1 MLNVDFALRSDRTM
15 KALTGLSRAEFQT
28 LCPSFAQVLSEQVLS
43 RRPHRQ
49 RKPGSGGK
57 YRLDRVEAKLFFIL
71 MYIKCYPTF
80 DVAIVLYQVHRS
92 RPHRWVQSWL
102 PALEQA
108 LGYEVVL
115 PERRIDQVETFFAR
129 FPQVKDLWLDGTERP
144 IRRPQD
150 AVIQKRHYSGKKKRH
165 THNNLLLTDAHRRVL
180 ALSPTQP
187 GARHDYALL
196 KAWNCPQRLPPDVV
210 VWTDSGFQG
219 MKKDYPQLSII
230 QPKKKPRGQELAAF
244 DRFINTQKSRIRIR
258 VEHAIGGVK
267 RLAAVAHP
275 YRNHKPN
282 MEDQLMLVACGLWN
296 YHLKCT
302 A

>member
-1 MLNVDFALRSDRTM
+1 MLDVDFALRSDRTM
-15 KALTGLSRAEFQT
+15 KALTGLRRIEFQQ
-28 LCPSFAQVLSEQVLS
+28 LGPVFGQALSKQMHS
-43 RRPHRQ
+43 RRPDRQ
-49 RKPGSGGK
+49 RKPGGGGK

-71 MYIKCYPTF
+71 MYVKCYPTF
-80 DVAIVLYQVHRS
+80 DVASVLYQVHRS
-92 RPHRWVQSWL
+92 RPHRWVQTWL
-102 PALEQA
+102 PVLEQA
-108 LGYEVVL
+108 LGYAVVL
-115 PERRIDQVETFFAR
+115 PERRIDQVETFFTR

-150 AVIQKRHYSGKKKRH
+150 PGRQKRHYSGKKKRH
-165 THNNLLLTDAHRRVL
+165 THNNLLLTDADRRVL

-196 KAWNCPQRLPPDVV
+196 KAWNFPPQLPPDVV
-210 VWTDSGFQG
+210 CWTDLGFQG
-219 MKKDYPQLSII
+219 MKKDFPNLSII
-230 QPKKKPRGQELAAF
+230 QAKKKTKGRDLDAV

-267 RLAAVAHP
+267 RLAAVAQP
-275 YRNHKPN
+275 YRNHQPK

>member
-1 MLNVDFALRSDRTM
+1 MTM
-15 KALTGLSRAEFQT
+15 P
-28 LCPSFAQVLSEQVLS
+28 C
-43 RRPHRQ
+43 
-49 RKPGSGGK
+49 
-57 YRLDRVEAKLFFIL
+57 
-71 MYIKCYPTF
+71 
-80 DVAIVLYQVHRS
+80 S
-92 RPHRWVQSWL
+92 RP
-102 PALEQA
+102 
-108 LGYEVVL
+108 G
-115 PERRIDQVETFFAR
+115 I
-129 FPQVKDLWLDGTERP
+129 
-144 IRRPQD
+144 
-150 AVIQKRHYSGKKKRH
+150 
-165 THNNLLLTDAHRRVL
+165 
-180 ALSPTQP
+180 ALSDCPPTWWCGP
-187 GARHDYALL
+187 IAAF
-196 KAWNCPQRLPPDVV
+196 
-210 VWTDSGFQG
+210 SG

>member
-1 MLNVDFALRSDRTM
+1 M
-15 KALTGLSRAEFQT
+15 
-28 LCPSFAQVLSEQVLS
+28 
-43 RRPHRQ
+43 
-49 RKPGSGGK
+49 
-57 YRLDRVEAKLFFIL
+57 
-71 MYIKCYPTF
+71 
-80 DVAIVLYQVHRS
+80 
-92 RPHRWVQSWL
+92 
-102 PALEQA
+102 
-108 LGYEVVL
+108 
-115 PERRIDQVETFFAR
+115 
-129 FPQVKDLWLDGTERP
+129 
-144 IRRPQD
+144 
-150 AVIQKRHYSGKKKRH
+150 
-165 THNNLLLTDAHRRVL
+165 
-180 ALSPTQP
+180 
-187 GARHDYALL
+187 
-196 KAWNCPQRLPPDVV
+196 V

-282 MEDQLMLVACGLWN
+282 MEDQRMLVACGLWN

>member
-1 MLNVDFALRSDRTM
+1 MHAGF
-15 KALTGLSRAEFQT
+15 
-28 LCPSFAQVLSEQVLS
+28 
-43 RRPHRQ
+43 H
-49 RKPGSGGK
+49 
-57 YRLDRVEAKLFFIL
+57 
-71 MYIKCYPTF
+71 
-80 DVAIVLYQVHRS
+80 
-92 RPHRWVQSWL
+92 
-102 PALEQA
+102 
-108 LGYEVVL
+108 
-115 PERRIDQVETFFAR
+115 
-129 FPQVKDLWLDGTERP
+129 
-144 IRRPQD
+144 
-150 AVIQKRHYSGKKKRH
+150 
-165 THNNLLLTDAHRRVL
+165 
-180 ALSPTQP
+180 TQP

-267 RLAAVAHP
+267 RLAAVAPP

>member
-49 RKPGSGGK
+49 RKPGAGGK

-80 DVAIVLYQVHRS
+80 DVASVLYQVHRS

-150 AVIQKRHYSGKKKRH
+150 AVIQKRHYRGKKKRPGVPGYIRSDNGSEFIANKVQAWLKDH
-165 THNNLLLTDAHRRVL
+165 HIKTIYIEPGSPWQNGYIESFHSRFRDECLNREWLLNLREARVVIEDWRL
-180 ALSPTQP
+180 HYNTERPHSRLGYLSPE
-187 GARHDYALL
+187 DYI
-196 KAWNCPQRLPPDVV
+196 KHQIVSP
-210 VWTDSGFQG
+210 
-219 MKKDYPQLSII
+219 
-230 QPKKKPRGQELAAF
+230 
-244 DRFINTQKSRIRIR
+244 
-258 VEHAIGGVK
+258 
-267 RLAAVAHP
+267 
-275 YRNHKPN
+275 
-282 MEDQLMLVACGLWN
+282 
-296 YHLKCT
+296 
-302 A
+302 